1 MAERKYTIPSKKL
14 CRFLEVGHTE
24 VEVDSIHA
32 TIEAAKKNLAVHSP
46 DEWPVILRM
55 ARRRKPYTVRE
66 VEQKDIFDLHQLA
79 KDIGLTSL
87 KNVPVNWLKIKAI

>member
-1 MAERKYTIPSKKL
+1 
-14 CRFLEVGHTE
+14 

-55 ARRRKPYTVRE
+55 ACRRKLYTVRE